1 MKFVKKHKFKVIFFA
16 VFLILMIS
24 AFIGIKQLL
33 YPDFRKNLY
42 GSRLEGIEEF
52 NVDKNRLKKVSEK
65 LETEDKVEKVSYTLS
80 GRIINFNI
88 QFDGDV
94 DLISSQSFGDKVL
107 ENFSEDEKSYFD
119 FQVYLTSNVEDSEIY
134 PKVGYKHKSSLTFKW
149 TNWVRWYWYEK

>member
-1 MKFVKKHKFKVIFFA
+1 MKFVKKHKLKVIFFA

-107 ENFSEDEKSYFD
+107 ENFSED
-119 FQVYLTSNVEDSEIY
+119 
-134 PKVGYKHKSSLTFKW
+134 
-149 TNWVRWYWYEK
+149 